1 MEGTETRQGEL
12 TIEDGP
18 LGNGFID
25 ADGFMEDVSMDY
37 GAVHA
42 DIRAMAQLGATKME
56 NSMEIKGRI
65 FKNSA
70 IWRINEGIVS
80 CRISWRQWFNGFRR
94 HCWSRGTAFR

>member
-70 IWRINEGIVS
+70 IWRINEGIVGYDLME
-80 CRISWRQWFNGFRR
+80 IKGK
-94 HCWSRGTAFR
+94 